1 MFRDQLKNTDFHHF
15 NQNLRIMADK
25 EKKQYIIV
33 HSAKYETTYTKKY
46 LNRKVWAEP
55 NFNNINSYIPG
66 TIIDI
71 LVKEGQVLNEGDSII
86 VLEAMKMYNDVQMP
100 FKGRIL
106 KINIEKGQKIPK
118 NFLMMEIE
126 PVD

>member
-1 MFRDQLKNTDFHHF
+1 
-15 NQNLRIMADK
+15 MADQ

-33 HSAKYETTYTKKY
+33 HSAKYETTYNKKY
-46 LNRKVWAEP
+46 LNRKVWEEP
-55 NFNNINSYIPG
+55 NFNMIKSYIPG

-71 LVKEGQVLNEGDSII
+71 LIKEGQVLNGGDSII

-100 FKGRIL
+100 FKGKIV

-118 NFLMMEIE
+118 GFVMIEIE
-126 PVD
+126 PVA

>member
-1 MFRDQLKNTDFHHF
+1 MEDQ
-15 NQNLRIMADK
+15 
-25 EKKQYIIV
+25 EKSQVIIV
-33 HSAKYETTYTKKY
+33 HSAKYQTTYTKKY
-46 LNRKVWAEP
+46 ENRKVWVEP

-71 LVKEGQVLNEGDSII
+71 FVKEGQVVKAGESII
-86 VLEAMKMYNDVQMP
+86 LLEAMKMHNDIQMP
-100 FKGRIL
+100 FKGKIL

-118 NFLMMEIE
+118 NFLMIEIE

>member
-1 MFRDQLKNTDFHHF
+1 
-15 NQNLRIMADK
+15 MADQ
-25 EKKQYIIV
+25 EKLQVIIV
-33 HSAKYETTYTKKY
+33 HSAKYQTTYTKKY
-46 LNRKVWAEP
+46 ENRKVWAEP
-55 NFNNINSYIPG
+55 NFNHINSYIPG

-71 LVKEGQVLNEGDSII
+71 LVKEGQVLNGGDSII

-118 NFLMMEIE
+118 NFLMIEIE
-126 PVD
+126 PVE